1 MPFVLTFRYMIY
13 LLDLLVWICVAKC
26 LADRQPGP
34 RGSSSVPV
42 KTFNNFFDHPLGAV
56 IFPLKTILSA
66 DPHASLVDGSY
77 TKLNYTTLTYIH
89 SITCMADTCTNP
101 KILRHTIL

>member
-1 MPFVLTFRYMIY
+1 VPFVLTLRYMIY
-13 LLDLLVWICVAKC
+13 LLVSICVVKC

-42 KTFNNFFDHPLGAV
+42 KTFNNFFDHPLVSV

-89 SITCMADTCTNP
+89 YITWMADTSNST
-101 KILRHTIL
+101 ILRHTILLN